1 MTIADYVDLVQYVTN
16 THRETTDV
24 SPITYRQAIEQYGFS
39 IVEGVIGTNQIAAL
53 KNSLQSA
60 IQRSDAKS
68 YAMRRLLEAI
78 PMVRQLCSEVPIR
91 NLVEP
96 ILGKKAFPVRGIFF
110 DKNPQAN
117 WGVSWHQDMTI
128 AVKKRINI
136 PDFKAWSIKDGI
148 HHVQP
153 PISILERMLTLRIH
167 LDNTF
172 ADNAPLQVIPNSHKR
187 GSLKPEIIQSLKV
200 NTLTC
205 PVSDGGVL
213 AMRPLLVHASQP
225 ARNPRH
231 RRVIHIEF
239 VAEELPDGLEWYGS

>member
-1 MTIADYVDLVQYVTN
+1 MQQLST
-16 THRETTDV
+16 
-24 SPITYRQAIEQYGFS
+24 ITYRQEIEQYGFS
-39 IVEGVIGTNQIAAL
+39 IVEGVIGTNQIEAL

-60 IQRSDAKS
+60 MQSSDAKG

-78 PMVRQLCSEVPIR
+78 PMVRQLCWEVPIR

-128 AVKKRINI
+128 AVKQRINI
-136 PDFKAWSIKDGI
+136 PRFRTWSIKDGV

-153 PISILERMLTLRIH
+153 PIPILERMLTLRIH
-167 LDNTF
+167 LDDTL
-172 ADNAPLQVIPNSHKR
+172 ADNAPLQVIPGSHNL
-187 GSLKPEIIQSLKV
+187 GYLKPEIIQSLKV
-200 NTLTC
+200 NTVTC
-205 PVSDGGVL
+205 PVGCGGVM
-213 AMRPLLVHASQP
+213 AMKPLLVHASQP

-239 VAEELPDGLEWYGS
+239 AAEGLPDGLEWYGS